1 MKKKILIII
10 STIICS
16 FSFLF
21 SVNVVKGESLNCKA
35 SFLIDYN
42 SKTVISSYNEN
53 EKLPIASMTKIMLL
67 NLIYKNESEGN
78 LDFNEEITVSERASS
93 MGGSQVYLV
102 ANENYKIKDLVKS
115 IVVASANDAS
125 VAMAE
130 RLYGSEEECVKVM
143 NQEAAALG
151 LKNTCFQNCTGLPKP
166 MHYSS
171 AKDMATIFCN
181 LINYDKYFENSKV
194 WLDYIE
200 HKKNKTEIANTNKLI
215 RYYEGCD
222 GGKTGFTNE
231 AGFCLT
237 ATAKR
242 GNMRLVAV
250 VIGADSSKA
259 RFKCVSDM
267 FNNGF
272 NNYTNRCIVDK
283 KTPLDV
289 KVNVLSGK
297 KENAEIIPSEDYY
310 VFSKKNAKENIETVY
325 NLSAVKAPVKMG
337 DIVGEL
343 VVYRDGVEV
352 KRVKVLANENVNK
365 KTFGDYISDI
375 IEKMK

>member
-1 MKKKILIII
+1 MKKKIILLLSAILVG
-10 STIICS
+10 

-21 SVNVVKGESLNCKA
+21 SVNYAKGEKLNFKA
-35 SFLIDYN
+35 TFLIDYN

-78 LDFNEEITVSERASS
+78 LDFNEEIIVSERASS

-102 ANENYKIKDLVKS
+102 ANETYKVKDLVKS

-130 RLYGSEEECVKVM
+130 RLYGSEEECVNAM
-143 NQEAAALG
+143 NEEVKAMG
-151 LKNTCFQNCTGLPKP
+151 LKNTCFQNCTGLPRP

-171 AKDMATIFCN
+171 AKDMATIFCS
-181 LINYDKYFENSKV
+181 LIGYDKYFENSKV

-250 VIGADSSKA
+250 VIGADTSKN

-272 NNYTNRCIVDK
+272 NNYTNKCIVDK
-283 KTPLDV
+283 STPLDV
-289 KVNVLSGK
+289 KAKVNAGK
-297 KENAEIIPSEDYY
+297 KEEIEVKPLEDFYI
-310 VFSKKNAKENIETVY
+310 FSKKNVKDNIETVL
-325 NLSAVKAPVKMG
+325 NLNTLKAPINKG
-337 DIVGEL
+337 DTVGEL
-343 VVYRDGVEV
+343 TVYRDGVEV
-352 KRVKVLANENVNK
+352 KKVKIVSNESVKV
-365 KTFGDYISDI
+365 KTFKDYISDI
-375 IEKMK
+375 IKKM

>member
-1 MKKKILIII
+1 MKKKIVIAISVLICCL
-10 STIICS
+10 T
-16 FSFLF
+16 FLF
-21 SVNVVKGESLNCKA
+21 NVNSAKAEKLNCKA

-67 NLIYKNESEGN
+67 NLIYKNENEGKI
-78 LDFNEEITVSERASS
+78 DFEEEITISERASS
-93 MGGSQVYLV
+93 MGGSQVFLV
-102 ANENYKIKDLVKS
+102 ANESYKIKDLVKS

-130 RLYGSEEECVKVM
+130 TLYGNEEECVKAM
-143 NQEAAALG
+143 NEEAKLLG

-171 AKDMATIFCN
+171 AKDMAIMFCN
-181 LINYDKYFENSKV
+181 LIKYKKYFESSKV

-200 HKKNKTEIANTNKLI
+200 HKKNKTEMANTNKLI

-250 VIGADSSKA
+250 VIGADTSKN

-272 NNYTNRCIVDK
+272 NNYTNKCIVDK
-283 KTPLDV
+283 STPLSEKV
-289 KVNVLSGK
+289 KVIAGK
-297 KENAEIIPSEDYY
+297 SEELEVIPSEDYFA
-310 VFSKKNAKENIETVY
+310 FSKKNVKENFETVY
-325 NLSAVKAPVKMG
+325 ELESVKAPVNKG
-337 DIVGEL
+337 DVVGKLIVYKE
-343 VVYRDGVEV
+343 GVEV
-352 KRVKVLANENVNK
+352 KRLNVLANETVK
-365 KTFGDYISDI
+365 VKTFKDYISDI
-375 IEKMK
+375 IKKMK

>member
-1 MKKKILIII
+1 MKKKIILLLSAILV
-10 STIICS
+10 S

-21 SVNVVKGESLNCKA
+21 SVNYAKGEKLNFKA
-35 SFLIDYN
+35 TFLIDYN

-78 LDFNEEITVSERASS
+78 LDFNEEIVVSERASS

-102 ANENYKIKDLVKS
+102 ANETYKVKDLVKS

-130 RLYGSEEECVKVM
+130 RLYGSEEECVNAM
-143 NQEAAALG
+143 NEEVKAMG

-171 AKDMATIFCN
+171 AKDMASIFCS
-181 LINYDKYFENSKV
+181 LISYDKYFENSKV

-250 VIGADSSKA
+250 VIGADTSKN

-272 NNYTNRCIVDK
+272 NNYTNKCIVDK
-283 KTPLDV
+283 STPLEV
-289 KVNVLSGK
+289 KAKVNAGK
-297 KENAEIIPSEDYY
+297 KEEIEVKPLEDFYI
-310 VFSKKNAKENIETVY
+310 FSKKNVKDNIETVL
-325 NLSAVKAPVKMG
+325 NLNTLKAPINKG
-337 DIVGEL
+337 DTVGEL
-343 VVYRDGVEV
+343 TVYRDGVEV
-352 KRVKVLANENVNK
+352 KKVKIVSNESVKV
-365 KTFGDYISDI
+365 KTFKDYISDI
-375 IEKMK
+375 IQKM

>member
-1 MKKKILIII
+1 MKKIFILLSALVLSLSI
-10 STIICS
+10 
-16 FSFLF
+16 LF
-21 SVNVVKGESLNCKA
+21 NVNYVNAEELNCKA
-35 SFLIDYN
+35 TFLIDYN

-67 NLIYKNESEGN
+67 NLIYKSEKEGVI
-78 LDFNEEITVSERASS
+78 DFNEEITISERASS
-93 MGGSQVYLV
+93 MGGSQVFLV
-102 ANENYKIKDLVKS
+102 ANETYKVSDLVKS

-130 RLYGSEEECVKVM
+130 KLYGSEEECVNKM
-143 NQEAAALG
+143 NEEAKNMG

-171 AKDMATIFCN
+171 AKDMAEIFLS
-181 LINYDKYFENSKV
+181 LISYDKYFESSKI

-200 HKKNKTEIANTNKLI
+200 HKTNKTELANTNKLI

-242 GNMRLVAV
+242 GNMRLVGV
-250 VIGADSSKA
+250 VIGANTSQN

-267 FNNGF
+267 FNYGF
-272 NNYTNRCIVDK
+272 NNYTNKCIVDK
-283 KTPLDV
+283 SIPLE
-289 KVNVLSGK
+289 KKLNVIAGK
-297 KENAEIIPSEDYY
+297 KDEIEVVAKEDVYR
-310 VFSKKNAKENIETVY
+310 FCKKNEKENIEAVCD
-325 NLSAVKAPVKMG
+325 LLAVKAPVNKG
-337 DIVGEL
+337 EKVGEMIIFK
-343 VVYRDGVEV
+343 DGVEF
-352 KRVKVLANENVNK
+352 KRVDVVANETVK
-365 KTFGDYISDI
+365 QKSFKDYISDI
-375 IEKMK
+375 IQKM

>member
-1 MKKKILIII
+1 MKKKIILLLSAILV
-10 STIICS
+10 S

-21 SVNVVKGESLNCKA
+21 SVNYAKGEKLNFKA
-35 SFLIDYN
+35 TFLIDYN

-78 LDFNEEITVSERASS
+78 LDFNEEIIVSERASS

-102 ANENYKIKDLVKS
+102 ANESYKVKDLVKS

-130 RLYGSEEECVKVM
+130 RLYGSEEECVNAM
-143 NQEAAALG
+143 NEEVKAMG
-151 LKNTCFQNCTGLPKP
+151 LKNTRFQNCTGLPRP

-171 AKDMATIFCN
+171 AKDMATIFCS
-181 LINYDKYFENSKV
+181 LISYDKYFENSKV

-250 VIGADSSKA
+250 VIGADTSKN

-272 NNYTNRCIVDK
+272 NNYTNKCIVDK
-283 KTPLDV
+283 STPLDV
-289 KVNVLSGK
+289 KAKVNAGK
-297 KENAEIIPSEDYY
+297 KEEIEVKPLEDFYI
-310 VFSKKNAKENIETVY
+310 FSKKNVKDNIETVL
-325 NLSAVKAPVKMG
+325 NLNTLKAPILKG
-337 DIVGEL
+337 DTVGEL
-343 VVYRDGVEV
+343 TVYRDGVEV
-352 KRVKVLANENVNK
+352 KKVKIVSNESVKV
-365 KTFGDYISDI
+365 KTFKDYISDI
-375 IEKMK
+375 IQKM